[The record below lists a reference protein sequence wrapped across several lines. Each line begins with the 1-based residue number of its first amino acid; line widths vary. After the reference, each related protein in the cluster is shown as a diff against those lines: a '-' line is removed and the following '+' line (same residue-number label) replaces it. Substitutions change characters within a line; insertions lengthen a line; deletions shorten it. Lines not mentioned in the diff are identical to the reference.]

1 MFLHGGFRRMT
12 AKEKRRYK
20 FEDLF
25 DIHEIQRIQDEVA
38 HTMHVA
44 SIIVEPDGT
53 PITRPSNFCSFC
65 YDIVRS
71 SPIGCANCQ
80 RSDSHLGRPN
90 PDGPIIEQCLSANL
104 MDAGCSIIVN
114 GEHVASWMLGQVR
127 DSDKEV
133 PHEANIRYAEM
144 LGVDPERYCEEYE
157 KLPAMTHDKFSH
169 VANLI
174 FIITVQFSRL
184 AENNIRMREELD
196 RRIVLEQKLRKEH
209 ERLEYTSTHDSLT
222 NAYNRSFYEKKI
234 EEYERKSNIPV
245 TIVMGDLN
253 NLKIANDIFGH
264 KHGDLLLQTICGIM
278 QGCSGENDMVCRC
291 GGDEFVVIMPN
302 ADIQR
307 AKEFCTRVKELCAKD
322 TSNVIRPSISFG
334 YDCRMSSHRSIASVI
349 RSADSMMYKN
359 KQYDKLSSNIL
370 MDIQRILTQKGYYR
384 EDINDMLSSIT
395 VAFGVYLKLDDPALK
410 ELNLLCELRDIG
422 WIIVPDTLRY
432 NHSLTEDDIAVIQ
445 SHTTIGYRLAKL
457 YDNTYLV
464 AKAILHHH
472 ENFDGSGYPDGLAG
486 TNIPYLSRI
495 VAITDAYVH
504 LITNA
509 PDGQGLSVV
518 DALTDLYQKSG
529 TQFDPEL
536 VKQFTAFISSQ
547 KESEK

>member
-1 MFLHGGFRRMT
+1 MGT
-12 AKEKRRYK
+12 KEKRRFK
-20 FEDLF
+20 FEELF

-38 HTMHVA
+38 HTMHTA

-80 RSDSHLGRPN
+80 KSDAHLGRPN
-90 PDGPIIEQCLSANL
+90 PDGPIISSCLSANL
-104 MDAGCSIIVN
+104 MDAGCSIIVD

-127 DSDKEV
+127 DADKPV
-133 PHEANIRYAEM
+133 PHEDNIRYAKM
-144 LGVDPERYCEEYE
+144 LGVDPDRYCEEYE
-157 KLPAMTHDKFSH
+157 KLPAMSHDKFAH

-174 FIITVQFSRL
+174 FIITAQFSRL
-184 AENNIRMREELD
+184 AEHNIRIQKELD
-196 RRIVLEQKLRKEH
+196 HRIVLEQQLRKEH
-209 ERLEYTSTHDSLT
+209 ERLAYTSTHDSLT
-222 NAYNRSFYEKKI
+222 GAYNRSFYEEKLDEF
-234 EEYERKSNIPV
+234 EENKERPV

-264 KHGDLLLQTICGIM
+264 KHGDLLLQTICSIM
-278 QGCSGENDMVCRC
+278 QDCAEEGDMVCRC
-291 GGDEFVVIMPN
+291 GGDEFVVIMPHG
-302 ADIQR
+302 DTQR
-307 AKEFCTRVKELCAKD
+307 AKDFCARVKERCAKD
-322 TSNVIRPSISFG
+322 TSNVIKPSISFG
-334 YDCRMSSHRSIASVI
+334 YDSRVTPQRAMSSVL

-370 MDIQRILTQKGYYR
+370 MDIQRILTQKGYFH
-384 EDINDMLSSIT
+384 EDRNDALSSLT

-410 ELNLLCELRDIG
+410 DLNLLCELRDIG
-422 WIIVPDTLRY
+422 WIIVPDALRDAQ
-432 NHSLTEDDIAVIQ
+432 TFTDDDIAAIH
-445 SHTTIGYRLAKL
+445 SHATIGYRLAKL
-457 YDNTYLV
+457 YDNTYSV
-464 AKAILHHH
+464 AKSILHHH
-472 ENFDGSGYPDGLAG
+472 ENFDGSGYPDGLTG

-495 VAITDAYVH
+495 VAITETYLD
-504 LITNA
+504 LISEK

-547 KESEK
+547 KKS